1 LQVKGLFNK
10 YVLGKELDLSPEDF
24 RDDSVWE
31 KLVNLSL
38 KEWNKSFNEDY
49 INYLLANFDND
60 KLIFNK
66 NVMNY

>member
-1 LQVKGLFNK
+1 
-10 YVLGKELDLSPEDF
+10 LGKELDLSPEDF